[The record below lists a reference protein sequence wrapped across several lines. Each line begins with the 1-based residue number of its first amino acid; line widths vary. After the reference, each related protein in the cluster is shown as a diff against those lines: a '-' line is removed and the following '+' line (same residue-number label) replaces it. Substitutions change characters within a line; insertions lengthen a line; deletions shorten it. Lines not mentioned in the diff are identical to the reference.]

1 MNVQLRRRQG
11 FTMIELLVVISI
23 IAVLSAIGVASFSG
37 SQKRARDARRQA
49 DLEAVRS
56 ALELYRADNPVTG
69 YPAGSGTNGTNARY
83 TSLCCGGGTALLNY
97 MNTLPQDPKGG
108 ANVYTYQYNSATSY
122 SLCATQEVLLPA
134 AYCVTPP

>member
-1 MNVQLRRRQG
+1 MSFLFRRRAG

-23 IAVLSAIGVASFSG
+23 IAVLSAIGVASFTG

-69 YPAGSGTNGTNARY
+69 YPASTAPLSPTYMSAIPVDPRTQAAY
-83 TSLCCGGGTALLNY
+83 PYVGGGT
-97 MNTLPQDPKGG
+97 T
-108 ANVYTYQYNSATSY
+108 YT
-122 SLCATQEVLLPA
+122 LCATQEVILPA
-134 AYCVTPP
+134 NYCLSPP